1 MARKIKLRC
10 DVCDAETDARLCLGC
25 TAELEQ
31 ALAELPADLTDLQAV
46 ATLQAAGPMGL
57 GDPRRQWEG
66 RPTAEA
72 LDVMP
77 WVFAPGAS
85 DLIWTAANTLTTWVR
100 HLCESRGIDAPQ
112 IAERRHQIRR
122 LAVVR
127 NRWAWR
133 YIDVFTPFGNQP
145 LAPIATWLLANLAAV
160 RQDEAAAQI
169 HDEITWL
176 HTSMDAAIVGRAG
189 LEEFYGRCD
198 SPDVRVL
205 PARPVAAPIGPRC
218 YGLTSCGHGSC
229 DEIRDAETGHPLVT
243 VLGRCNADLYAEP
256 DADVIEC
263 RACGVGYT
271 AAERKKAVR
280 EQGRDTIGTVSE
292 VVAALT
298 KLGRAVHVETVNS
311 AIRRGRIQVRGL
323 NGHSHRLVR
332 VGDVEAYLDET
343 AARVAER
350 AAKRHK
356 PERMSA

>member
-1 MARKIKLRC
+1 MARKIKLLC
-10 DVCDAETDARLCLGC
+10 DVCDAGTDARLCLGC

-66 RPTAEA
+66 RPTADA

-100 HLCESRGIDAPQ
+100 HLCESRGLEVPPVNGGYSSV
-112 IAERRHQIRR
+112 RRFGI
-122 LAVVR
+122 VR
-127 NRWAWR
+127 NRACWLTVR
-133 YIDVFTPFGNQP
+133 VFAPYASQP
-145 LAPIATWLLANLAAV
+145 LGPIATWLLANLNAI

-176 HTSMDAAIVGRAG
+176 HQSMDAAIVGRAG
-189 LEEFYGRCD
+189 LEEFYGRCE
-198 SPDVRVL
+198 SPDVRVR

-350 AAKRHK
+350 TAMR
-356 PERMSA
+356 RSA